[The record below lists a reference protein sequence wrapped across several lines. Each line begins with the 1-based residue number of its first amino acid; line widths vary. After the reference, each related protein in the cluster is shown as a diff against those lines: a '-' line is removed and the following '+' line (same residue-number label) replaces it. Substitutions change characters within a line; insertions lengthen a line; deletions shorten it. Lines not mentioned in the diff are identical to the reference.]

1 MNIKAGTARLIM
13 VIVALSIV
21 LGMYL
26 YTNYYF
32 FKDEEESTGFN
43 DYARITD
50 IDYQAVLSDEPGN
63 GGNVIITERI
73 TYDVHAASKDNLF
86 WELYRDLPV
95 DYVDGLKIDYKVN
108 SVKQIYPS
116 GEEVIYEES
125 PKLYWFDEDYTSSIY
140 GPGKWY
146 HSPGY
151 QCVLFYIDGIYR
163 DEVTFEIEYV
173 MYNAA
178 LRYSDVSELYL
189 SMYSDSTIKYLESFK
204 GEILIPNK
212 DMPASGNY
220 LAHTYGTNS
229 STFPFTESST
239 KNPGYYTF
247 SFELDKD
254 DLKFKG
260 YNEYLE
266 FSLLSFNEDSSIFT
280 DYAPDNLYSDDV
292 YLEEAL
298 AAINAYDD
306 AYNSAKTNQKITLII
321 TIVASLIIIVYVIN
335 RDKKIKKNYLIHKEN
350 NNIIYYRDIPSNLD
364 PYFAATL
371 VFSHHRHKVNM
382 GDVYSALLLNLV
394 RKNYIELKK
403 IDETKNWVPENIN
416 VNILYIPNNIIPT
429 LNNTTLNQAIS
440 DKNILEPKV
449 VLEKRVNINGKELES
464 LSINEETY
472 FNLFIKYAIN
482 NTITMQAF
490 QKKISTDINNTEKFV
505 SSIEKSIT
513 DIGVSQGY
521 FQKADYDKLKRTTN
535 SLGNKYLISAILLL
549 IIGSF
554 VIYNKQVGFSFI
566 SLLILSITLIIS
578 GIILKHCSK
587 QYVLLTEFG
596 EDEYIKW
603 RALYNFLNSA
613 TLMNEKEVVEVV
625 LWEEYLVYATAFGI
639 ADKVIKALE
648 IRCPDLSV
656 SPMLN
661 NQFYRSRNFITFNH
675 RISRSSYRATYR
687 SRGIHISGG
696 AFYGGGGRGGGGG
709 GGGH

>member
-1 MNIKAGTARLIM
+1 MNIKAGTARLII
-13 VIVALSIV
+13 VITALSFV

-108 SVKQIYPS
+108 LVKQIYPS

-151 QCVLFYIDGIYR
+151 QCVLFYVDGIYR

-212 DMPASGNY
+212 DMPTSGNY

-239 KNPGYYTF
+239 KNPEYYTF

-266 FSLLSFNEDSSIFT
+266 FSLLSFNEDSNIFT

-429 LNNTTLNQAIS
+429 LDNTTLNQAIS

-535 SLGNKYLISAILLL
+535 SLGNKYLILAILLL

-587 QYVLLTEFG
+587 QYVLLTDFG